1 MFACVYTLCVPLS
14 HDVVI
19 RSTFNPPYMTTG
31 CFIEFLQRGNEE
43 DVCVWIEAFEF
54 LDLNNDDKLK
64 KIGEAKYN
72 LFADNT
78 ATAADTDTSLV
89 TDAHEIKCQVTVSE
103 LPIPS
108 DYSQVKRCPGRYIKL
123 YIDDAETKTFNLNL
137 CLSSVDIDIGSYDEI
152 LERSTRFAPAD
163 PPGDDVKD
171 TQDDVTKDVSPA
183 PPKSLSPS
191 PDVILQTVSPEPP
204 ESPVKAVSSVP
215 LSNVPSRLREFG
227 SSLLNI
233 VTRKDHDVE
242 KGLSDTVRRLQ
253 CLKADTAT
261 LVGLLPLE
269 VRQIEYVS
277 IVG

>member
-1 MFACVYTLCVPLS
+1 M
-14 HDVVI
+14 I
-19 RSTFNPPYMTTG
+19 TG
-31 CFIEFLQRGNEE
+31 CFVEFLQRGNED

-72 LFADNT
+72 LFGDNAAT
-78 ATAADTDTSLV
+78 ATDTDDS

-123 YIDDAETKTFNLNL
+123 YMDDAVTNTFNLNL
-137 CLSSVDIDIGSYDEI
+137 CLSSVDIDIRSYDEI

-163 PPGDDVKD
+163 PSGDDVKD
-171 TQDDVTKDVSPA
+171 TQDEVTNDVSPS
-183 PPKSLSPS
+183 PPKSPSPS
-191 PDVILQTVSPEPP
+191 PDVVLRSVSPDPP
-204 ESPVKAVSSVP
+204 DSPVKSVSSVP
-215 LSNVPSRLREFG
+215 LRNVPSRLREFG

-233 VTRKDHDVE
+233 VTRKDHNVD

-277 IVG
+277 IVC

>member
-1 MFACVYTLCVPLS
+1 
-14 HDVVI
+14 
-19 RSTFNPPYMTTG
+19 
-31 CFIEFLQRGNEE
+31 
-43 DVCVWIEAFEF
+43 
-54 LDLNNDDKLK
+54 
-64 KIGEAKYN
+64 
-72 LFADNT
+72 
-78 ATAADTDTSLV
+78 
-89 TDAHEIKCQVTVSE
+89 
-103 LPIPS
+103 
-108 DYSQVKRCPGRYIKL
+108 VKRCPGRYIKL

-204 ESPVKAVSSVP
+204 ESPVKTVSSVP